1 MNLVLKMTGI
11 HDILTIYFFS
21 LTMPVDMQ
29 DLSSSSRDQTCAL
42 CGAIME
48 SQSLDGQ
55 GSPTFV
61 VFKTKEINEQ
71 MHSI

>member
-55 GSPTFV
+55 GSP
-61 VFKTKEINEQ
+61 
-71 MHSI
+71 